1 MARAKGII
9 AYGTDL
15 DREMVAALA
24 QLSEQSVSEWI
35 VDQIRTKFRES
46 FGNTDPNRI
55 TLHQKL

>member
-24 QLSEQSVSEWI
+24 SVSEQSVSEWI
-35 VDQIRTKFRES
+35 VAKIRASYRES
-46 FGNTDPNRI
+46 FQNTDPKLI